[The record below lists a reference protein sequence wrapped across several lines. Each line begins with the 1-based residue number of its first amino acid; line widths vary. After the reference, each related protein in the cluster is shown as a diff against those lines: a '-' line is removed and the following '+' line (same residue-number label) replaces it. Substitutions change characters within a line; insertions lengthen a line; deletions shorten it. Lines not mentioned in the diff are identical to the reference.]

1 MQDRYVG
8 DVGDFGKYGLL
19 RYLTGQREAL
29 PSAEAIRLGVVWYL
43 YPNESHNADGKYT
56 GYLDD
61 ILANHSRYRACD
73 PDLYDT
79 MRRLVETGCR
89 NILAVQRSRI
99 LPADTLYYEP
109 SLSFPRQMPR
119 SEREAARA
127 NWFAGSLHTTA
138 DADMIFV
145 DPDNSLSDPAN
156 GISASIDPL
165 RKTGPKYVFIA
176 DLLRFS
182 ERGQSLIVYHH
193 LGRRGTAVEQ
203 IARVAKSLKAS
214 LGLPDM
220 PRSLLYRRG
229 SSRAYFIVSQERH
242 RPTLESRVSDL
253 LRSPWNSHFESVEP
267 VV

>member
-1 MQDRYVG
+1 MQNRYVG

-19 RYLTGQREAL
+19 RHLAGQREAS
-29 PSAEAIRLGVVWYL
+29 PSPEATRLGIVWYL
-43 YPNESHNADGKYT
+43 YPDESHNADGKYT

-61 ILANHSRYRACD
+61 TPSNHSRFRACD

-79 MRRLVETGCR
+79 MRHLVETGRR

-99 LPADTLYYEP
+99 LPCDTLYYEP

-119 SEREAARA
+119 SQRETARA
-127 NWFAGSLHTTA
+127 NWFEGALQASAEA
-138 DADMIFV
+138 DVIFV

-165 RKTGPKYVFIA
+165 RKTGPKYVFID
-176 DLLRFS
+176 DLRRFY
-182 ERGQSLIVYHH
+182 ERGQGLIVYHH
-193 LGRRGTAVEQ
+193 LGRRCTAAEQ
-203 IARVAKSLKAS
+203 TVRVANSLKAS
-214 LGLPDM
+214 LDLPDL

-229 SSRAYFIVSQERH
+229 SSRAYFIVPQERH
-242 RPTLESRVSDL
+242 RLILERRVSNL
-253 LRSPWNSHFESVEP
+253 LASPWNSHFQP